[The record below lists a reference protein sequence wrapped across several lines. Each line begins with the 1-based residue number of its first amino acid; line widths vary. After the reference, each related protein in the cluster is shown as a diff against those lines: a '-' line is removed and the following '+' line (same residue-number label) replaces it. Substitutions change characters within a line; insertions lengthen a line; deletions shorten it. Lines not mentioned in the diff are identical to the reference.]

1 LSGHQEGE
9 KMTKPR
15 NDLAP
20 KIDGEMPVTGVNKPK
35 PPLGRRFQSGQSGNP
50 LGRPTGARNR
60 TRVVRAVMAEVHE
73 VNFASRKR
81 NLTTLDLILLRL
93 RERALSG
100 DRDAVR
106 TYHRY
111 LETYAPQQD
120 L

>member
-1 LSGHQEGE
+1 
-9 KMTKPR
+9 
-15 NDLAP
+15 
-20 KIDGEMPVTGVNKPK
+20 
-35 PPLGRRFQSGQSGNP
+35 
-50 LGRPTGARNR
+50 
-60 TRVVRAVMAEVHE
+60 MAEVHE

-106 TYHRY
+106 TYYRH

-120 L
+120 V